1 MLSLLPTLWHKTCLA
16 CAIYVAKFPLI
27 FDCFS
32 LREQIV
38 GSETPN
44 PNALDR
50 IDEFFEK
57 MGTVNIQKWRST
69 TNFFRGNTHFNFNS
83 LVNYLYLPKKQP
95 AYVSLKKTTDR
106 SFSNDERSSLH
117 LIEKKKKKKNSVIA
131 PDRKKK
137 KKDRHCTCKFTKIGF
152 GLALKYLSGL
162 FFLLLPPSRHL

>member
-95 AYVSLKKTTDR
+95 ACFFKKTTDR

-117 LIEKKKKKKNSVIA
+117 LIEKKKKKKKIGIA

-137 KKDRHCTCKFTKIGF
+137 KKKKR
-152 GLALKYLSGL
+152 S
-162 FFLLLPPSRHL
+162 

>member
-57 MGTVNIQKWRST
+57 MGIVNIQKWRST

-95 AYVSLKKTTDR
+95 AYVSLKKQLTDLFRTT
-106 SFSNDERSSLH
+106 
-117 LIEKKKKKKNSVIA
+117 
-131 PDRKKK
+131 
-137 KKDRHCTCKFTKIGF
+137 KDRHCTCKFTKIGF